1 VGFTHLLKLN
11 NPFNERNKMEDE
23 NNVISMKEVK
33 NKKKQSLVKS
43 QPPTLEE
50 EKDWKKEIGDIQE
63 KLNKKDYILTIYQ
76 IGDEGLMS
84 GGDYDRQVECRR
96 YFDVCSLLDIQQYI
110 EKMKTGFW
118 VPREEGWS
126 KKELSSVYGKK
137 LKNYPHEKKKFGKF
151 WNIVI
156 EPLSK
161 ELEDS
166 YIDPKSRKFFQ
177 GWRDMLDEGLV

>member
-1 VGFTHLLKLN
+1 
-11 NPFNERNKMEDE
+11 MENE

-110 EKMKTGFW
+110 ENMKTGFW
-118 VPREEGWS
+118 KPTEEGWS
-126 KKELSSVYGKK
+126 KKELSSIYGKK
-137 LKNYPHEKKKFGKF
+137 LKNYPHEKKKFGKY

-166 YIDPKSRKFFQ
+166 YIDTKSRKFFQ